1 MDRAQ
6 DSVLEDLS
14 QIELV
19 SKIKP
24 LLVRME
30 MKSILISGHTVHS
43 DSAETRTDKKTP
55 LITPIYLLKLRLFGP
70 N

>member
-1 MDRAQ
+1 MLQRAVIKH
-6 DSVLEDLS
+6 DKYFKKK
-14 QIELV
+14 IEIA
-19 SKIKP
+19 KTEI
-24 LLVRME
+24 
-30 MKSILISGHTVHS
+30 KSILISEHTVLL